1 MGTAGRDGGGG
12 DGGLFGREEQ
22 REGSPIP
29 CTELPAGRTDVAGP
43 LYRAQQGE
51 RGANKCITVQQQ
63 QARRRQWC
71 ITGWRETGNQS
82 RANASCSAPN
92 TIPSDANVPE
102 CNAFAMEHQAV
113 LLIKSQ

>member
-51 RGANKCITVQQQ
+51 RGGGEPINALQYSSSRQGGGNGALQGGERDGESIPGECI
-63 QARRRQWC
+63 
-71 ITGWRETGNQS
+71 
-82 RANASCSAPN
+82 
-92 TIPSDANVPE
+92 
-102 CNAFAMEHQAV
+102 
-113 LLIKSQ
+113 LLSS

>member
-22 REGSPIP
+22 REGRGSPIP

-51 RGANKCITVQQQ
+51 RGGGEPINALQYSSSRQGGGNGALQGGERDGESIPGECI
-63 QARRRQWC
+63 
-71 ITGWRETGNQS
+71 
-82 RANASCSAPN
+82 
-92 TIPSDANVPE
+92 
-102 CNAFAMEHQAV
+102 
-113 LLIKSQ
+113 LLSS